1 MTDIK
6 KWDKI
11 DNFLYYDYWH
21 RKGHENSVVVREKLL
36 KDLLEISKINHIE
49 IYLRYRTLESILIN
63 KTINPSER
71 LEYLSI
77 RIKDKNL
84 LLSNLQKTNFTII
97 ENNNKY
103 CLLFKDRRLIKVNFF
118 SNILFKNNIEFLGYK
133 FYFFQSEAII
143 IKSTRKIRMF
153 YIKIL
158 NKLKYLYYKYKNFI
172 IFNQLANRL
181 DTNEIK
187 RGEVY
192 PLNEAAFLNLRIE
205 PNLSP
210 NWIMR
215 RQHLDIVSNNRKNT
229 KVKDIVKYFKNKE
242 NLENAKNQINETINL
257 NIYDEPISHNKLFW
271 DSGNN
276 YFVNNLLY
284 GFRKNVTSYTD
295 ANSYISS
302 QNKPNLYSKEY
313 YESLEKMSDIEVK
326 NLFVENPIEVTNN
339 CVTSGKHRMYA
350 MIGKLINDESYIT
363 IYASIY

>member
-1 MTDIK
+1 MTDIN

-21 RKGHENSVVVREKLL
+21 RKGHENSVVVRQKLL
-36 KDLLEISKINHIE
+36 KDLLEISKNNHIE
-49 IYLRYRTLESILIN
+49 VYLSYRTLESILIN

-71 LEYLSI
+71 LDNLSI

-84 LLSNLQKTNFTII
+84 LLSELQKFKFTII

-103 CLLFKDRRLIKVNFF
+103 CLLFKDKRLIKINFF
-118 SNILFKNNIEFLGYK
+118 SKILFKNNIEFLGYQ
-133 FYFFQSEAII
+133 FYFFQREAIF

-153 YIKIL
+153 YTKTF
-158 NKLKYLYYKYKNFI
+158 NKLKYLFNKYKNFI
-172 IFNQLANRL
+172 IFSQLANRL
-181 DTNEIK
+181 DANEIN

-192 PLNEAAFLNLRIE
+192 PLNKSAFLNLRIE
-205 PNLSP
+205 PKLSP

-215 RQHLDIVSNNRKNT
+215 RKHLDIVSNNRKYT

-242 NLENAKNQINETINL
+242 NLENARKQINETINL

-271 DSGNN
+271 NSGNN
-276 YFVNNLLY
+276 YFINNLLY
-284 GFRKNVTSYTD
+284 GFRKNVTSYAD
-295 ANSYISS
+295 ANNYIRN

-326 NLFVENPIEVTNN
+326 NFFIENPIEVTNN

-363 IYASIY
+363 IYAYIY